1 MSDKKQH
8 TRRECK
14 IRKRWIACD
23 IKKEGKNHGMG
34 MKNVKEMIEGKNGL
48 FNFKVQGEEFI
59 CTIMLRYN
67 Q

>member
-1 MSDKKQH
+1 MKLGKDGLPVTS
-8 TRRECK
+8 
-14 IRKRWIACD
+14 
-23 IKKEGKNHGMG
+23 KKEGKNHGMG